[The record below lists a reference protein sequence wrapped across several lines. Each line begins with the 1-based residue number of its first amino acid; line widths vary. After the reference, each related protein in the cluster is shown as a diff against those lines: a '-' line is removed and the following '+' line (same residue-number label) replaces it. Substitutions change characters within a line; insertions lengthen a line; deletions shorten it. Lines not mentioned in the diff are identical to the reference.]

1 MPSSRYPS
9 ARAGLEGVSGAI
21 ETPPDK
27 PAGTFDDNGN
37 AASDRDRISGLDA
50 LEFAPATTDDD
61 RLRRIGGTVWA
72 GAWPKLLAI
81 AFVIAVWQALVWAEL
96 KPVYVLPAP
105 ATVFAA
111 LGNLLVDPELQFWD
125 AVQLTMTRAV
135 IGFALA
141 VLIGTVIGAAV
152 ARFAPLRAAIGSLI
166 TGLQTMPSIMWFPFA
181 ILLFQIS
188 ESAIMFVVIIGAA
201 PSVANGLISGI
212 DYVPRTWLRVGQ
224 VLGMK
229 GLAKYRHLILPASL
243 PSFISGL
250 KQGWAFSWRSL
261 MAGELLVIVP
271 GALSI
276 GVRMQGAR
284 DLNEADLVL
293 CYIIVVLVIGI
304 LIDVL
309 FNAADNALRKRWG
322 LTGK

>member
-1 MPSSRYPS
+1 MQAEIPT
-9 ARAGLEGVSGAI
+9 ARRDSGA
-21 ETPPDK
+21 DQV
-27 PAGTFDDNGN
+27 
-37 AASDRDRISGLDA
+37 SGLDV
-50 LEFAPATTDDD
+50 LELAPARDKGA
-61 RLRRIGGTVWA
+61 LGRRIWRS
-72 GAWPKLLAI
+72 AWPKLLAV
-81 AFVIAVWQALVWAEL
+81 ALVVAVWQLVVLSGW
-96 KPVYVLPAP
+96 KPVYVLPGP
-105 ATVFAA
+105 ATVFAD
-111 LGNLLVDPELQFWD
+111 LKDLVTTGDFWD
-125 AVQLTMTRAV
+125 GVRLTMLRAV
-135 IGFALA
+135 TGFALA
-141 VLIGTVIGAAV
+141 VLIGTIIGAAV
-152 ARFAPLRAAIGSLI
+152 SRFTPLRAAIGSLI
-166 TGLQTMPSIMWFPFA
+166 TGLQTMPSIMWFPLA

-188 ESAIMFVVIIGAA
+188 ESAILFVVIIGAA

-276 GVRMQGAR
+276 GVRMQQAR
-284 DLNEADLVL
+284 DLTEASLVIS
-293 CYIIVVLVIGI
+293 YIIVVLIIGI
-304 LIDVL
+304 LIDLL

-322 LTGK
+322 LTGS

>member
-1 MPSSRYPS
+1 MPTKYSATQAALQGAVAPDSSAVS
-9 ARAGLEGVSGAI
+9 AQANEV
-21 ETPPDK
+21 
-27 PAGTFDDNGN
+27 
-37 AASDRDRISGLDA
+37 SGLDA
-50 LEFAPATTDDD
+50 LELAPKTDKVT
-61 RLRRIGGTVWA
+61 LGKRIWR
-72 GAWPKLLAI
+72 GAWPKLLAV
-81 AFVIAVWQALVWAEL
+81 VIVLLLWQLVVWSGW
-96 KPVYVLPAP
+96 KPEYVLPGP
-105 ATVFAA
+105 QTVFGD
-111 LGNLLVDPELQFWD
+111 LKDVITTGDFWD
-125 AVQLTMTRAV
+125 GVRLTLTRALT
-135 IGFALA
+135 GFALA
-141 VLIGTVIGAAV
+141 VLIGTLVGAAV
-152 ARFAPLRAAIGSLI
+152 SRFAPLRAAIGSLI
-166 TGLQTMPSIMWFPFA
+166 TGLQTMPSIMWFPLA

-188 ESAIMFVVIIGAA
+188 ESAILFVVVIGAA

-276 GVRMQGAR
+276 GVRMQQAR
-284 DLNEADLVL
+284 DLSDSSLVI

-322 LTGK
+322 LTGN

>member
-1 MPSSRYPS
+1 MPIKYPS
-9 ARAGLEGVSGAI
+9 ARAGLEGALSD
-21 ETPPDK
+21 TPPLPEK
-27 PAGTFDDNGN
+27 PD
-37 AASDRDRISGLDA
+37 AAADRLSGLDR
-50 LEFAPATTDDD
+50 LE
-61 RLRRIGGTVWA
+61 LGGRNGKGSLGPRVWRS
-72 GAWPKLLAI
+72 AWPKLMAI
-81 AFVIAVWQALVWAEL
+81 ALVLLVWQIVVWAEW
-96 KPVYVLPAP
+96 KPVYVLPGP
-105 ATVFAA
+105 LDVFEE
-111 LGNLLVDPELQFWD
+111 LGGLLRTGDFWSGV
-125 AVQLTMTRAV
+125 AVTMTRAAT
-135 IGFALA
+135 GFALA
-141 VLIGTVIGAAV
+141 VVIGTVIGAAV
-152 ARFAPLRAAIGSLI
+152 SSFPPLRAAIGSLI
-166 TGLQTMPSIMWFPFA
+166 TGLQTMPSIMWFPLA
-181 ILLFQIS
+181 ILLFQLS
-188 ESAIMFVVIIGAA
+188 ESAILFVVVLGAA

-276 GVRMQGAR
+276 GVRMQNAR
-284 DLNEADLVL
+284 DLSEPTLVISF
-293 CYIIVVLVIGI
+293 IIVVLVIGI

-322 LTGK
+322 LTGS

>member
-1 MPSSRYPS
+1 MPTKYPS
-9 ARAGLEGVSGAI
+9 ARAALEGVTEGAGA
-21 ETPPDK
+21 T
-27 PAGTFDDNGN
+27 ATVQDNEV
-37 AASDRDRISGLDA
+37 SGLDA
-50 LEFAPATTDDD
+50 LELAGRSDK
-61 RLRRIGGTVWA
+61 GTLGKRVWKNT
-72 GAWPKLLAI
+72 WPKLMAI
-81 AFVIAVWQALVWAEL
+81 VIVLLLWQIVVWSGW
-96 KPVYVLPAP
+96 KPEYVLPGP
-105 ATVFAA
+105 QTVFSD
-111 LGNLLVDPELQFWD
+111 LKDVITTGDFWD
-125 AVQLTMTRAV
+125 GVRLTLTRALT
-135 IGFALA
+135 GFALA
-141 VLIGTVIGAAV
+141 VLIGTVVGAAV
-152 ARFAPLRAAIGSLI
+152 SRFAPLRAAIGSLI
-166 TGLQTMPSIMWFPFA
+166 TGLQTMPSIMWFPLA

-188 ESAIMFVVIIGAA
+188 ESAIMFVVVIGAA

-229 GLAKYRHLILPASL
+229 GIAKYRHLILPASL

-276 GVRMQGAR
+276 GVRMQQAR
-284 DLNEADLVL
+284 DLSDSSLVI

-322 LTGK
+322 LTGS

>member
-1 MPSSRYPS
+1 MPTRFS
-9 ARAGLEGVSGAI
+9 ATRAALQGADGALPVN
-21 ETPPDK
+21 PP
-27 PAGTFDDNGN
+27 ADDD
-37 AASDRDRISGLDA
+37 AAANRLTGLDA
-50 LEFAPATTDDD
+50 LERVQTNETP
-61 RLRRIGGTVWA
+61 LGVRIWR
-72 GAWPKLLAI
+72 GAWPKLLAVAI
-81 AFVIAVWQALVWAEL
+81 VLLVWQSVVWAQW
-96 KPVYVLPAP
+96 KPEYVLPGP
-105 ATVFAA
+105 ATVFGS
-111 LGNLLVDPELQFWD
+111 LKDLIVTGDFWD
-125 AVQLTMTRAV
+125 GVRLTMIRAV
-135 IGFALA
+135 SGFLFA
-141 VLIGTVIGAAV
+141 VVLGTLIGAAV
-152 ARFAPLRAAIGSLI
+152 SRFTPLRAAIGSLI
-166 TGLQTMPSIMWFPFA
+166 TGLQTMPSIMWFPLA

-188 ESAIMFVVIIGAA
+188 ESAIFFVVIIGAA

-229 GLAKYRHLILPASL
+229 GFAKYRHLILPASL

-276 GVRMQGAR
+276 GVRMQQAR
-284 DLNEADLVL
+284 DLNEADLVI

-322 LTGK
+322 LTGN

>member
-1 MPSSRYPS
+1 MPIKYPS
-9 ARAGLEGVSGAI
+9 ARAGLEGSTSPEV
-21 ETPPDK
+21 PPIVERNTT
-27 PAGTFDDNGN
+27 AADD
-37 AASDRDRISGLDA
+37 AAAADRITGLDA
-50 LEFAPATTDDD
+50 LELGPKRSKAA
-61 RLRRIGGTVWA
+61 LGGRIWRS
-72 GAWPKLLAI
+72 AWPKLLAI
-81 AFVIAVWQALVWAEL
+81 GIVILAWQIVVWSEW
-96 KPVYVLPAP
+96 KPDYVLPGP
-105 ATVFAA
+105 GTVFSD
-111 LGNLLVDPELQFWD
+111 LGTLITTGDFWEG
-125 AVQLTMTRAV
+125 VQLTMIRALT
-135 IGFALA
+135 GFALA

-152 ARFAPLRAAIGSLI
+152 SRFLPLRAAIGSLI
-166 TGLQTMPSIMWFPFA
+166 TGLQTMPSIMWFPLA

-188 ESAIMFVVIIGAA
+188 ESAIMFVVVIGAA

-229 GLAKYRHLILPASL
+229 GFAKYRHLILPASL

-276 GVRMQGAR
+276 GVRMQQAR
-284 DLNEADLVL
+284 DLSESSLVISF
-293 CYIIVVLVIGI
+293 IIVVLVIGI

-322 LTGK
+322 LTGS

>member
-1 MPSSRYPS
+1 
-9 ARAGLEGVSGAI
+9 
-21 ETPPDK
+21 
-27 PAGTFDDNGN
+27 
-37 AASDRDRISGLDA
+37 
-50 LEFAPATTDDD
+50 
-61 RLRRIGGTVWA
+61 
-72 GAWPKLLAI
+72 
-81 AFVIAVWQALVWAEL
+81 
-96 KPVYVLPAP
+96 
-105 ATVFAA
+105 
-111 LGNLLVDPELQFWD
+111 
-125 AVQLTMTRAV
+125 
-135 IGFALA
+135 
-141 VLIGTVIGAAV
+141 
-152 ARFAPLRAAIGSLI
+152 
-166 TGLQTMPSIMWFPFA
+166 MPSIMWFPLA

-188 ESAIMFVVIIGAA
+188 ESAILFVVVIGAT

-229 GLAKYRHLILPASL
+229 GLTKYRHLILPASL

-276 GVRMQGAR
+276 GVRMQQAR
-284 DLNEADLVL
+284 DLNEASLVI

-309 FNAADNALRKRWG
+309 FNAADKALRRRWG
-322 LTGK
+322 LTTP

>member
-1 MPSSRYPS
+1 MPIKYPS
-9 ARAGLEGVSGAI
+9 ARAGLEGATTDVAVP
-21 ETPPDK
+21 ETPAKVGVNPQADEV
-27 PAGTFDDNGN
+27 T
-37 AASDRDRISGLDA
+37 GLDA
-50 LEFAPATTDDD
+50 LELAGRAGTGAVGK
-61 RLRRIGGTVWA
+61 RIWKS
-72 GAWPKLLAI
+72 AWPKLLAVAI
-81 AFVIAVWQALVWAEL
+81 VLLLWQLVVWSGW
-96 KPVYVLPAP
+96 KPEYVLPGPQTVAGDLKDVI
-105 ATVFAA
+105 AT
-111 LGNLLVDPELQFWD
+111 GDFWD
-125 AVQLTMTRAV
+125 GVRLTLTRALT
-135 IGFALA
+135 GFALA
-141 VLIGTVIGAAV
+141 VLIGTVVGAAV

-166 TGLQTMPSIMWFPFA
+166 TGLQTMPSIMWFPLA

-188 ESAIMFVVIIGAA
+188 ESAIMFVVVIGAA

-276 GVRMQGAR
+276 GVRMQQAR
-284 DLNEADLVL
+284 DLSDSSLVI

-309 FNAADNALRKRWG
+309 FTTADNALRKRWG
-322 LTGK
+322 LTGD

>member
-1 MPSSRYPS
+1 MPIKYPS
-9 ARAGLEGVSGAI
+9 ARAGLDGASRNQEI
-21 ETPPDK
+21 PRPADK
-27 PAGTFDDNGN
+27 ADEV
-37 AASDRDRISGLDA
+37 SGLDA
-50 LEFAPATTDDD
+50 LELAPARD
-61 RLRRIGGTVWA
+61 RGTLGRRIWRGT
-72 GAWPKLLAI
+72 WPKLLAI
-81 AFVIAVWQALVWAEL
+81 AIVLLVWQVVVWSGW
-96 KPVYVLPAP
+96 KPEYVLPGP
-105 ATVFAA
+105 QTVFSD
-111 LGNLLVDPELQFWD
+111 LKDVITTGDFWD
-125 AVQLTMTRAV
+125 GVRLTLTRALT
-135 IGFALA
+135 GFALA
-141 VLIGTVIGAAV
+141 VLIGTVVGAAV
-152 ARFAPLRAAIGSLI
+152 SRFAPLRAAIGSLI
-166 TGLQTMPSIMWFPFA
+166 TGLQTMPSIMWFPLA

-188 ESAIMFVVIIGAA
+188 ESAILFVVVIGAA

-229 GLAKYRHLILPASL
+229 GIAKYRHLILPASL

-276 GVRMQGAR
+276 GVRMQQAR
-284 DLNEADLVL
+284 DLSDSSLVI

-309 FNAADNALRKRWG
+309 FNTADNALRKRWG
-322 LTGK
+322 LTGN

>member
-1 MPSSRYPS
+1 MPTKYS
-9 ARAGLEGVSGAI
+9 ATQAALQGAVAPDSPAVSAQAN
-21 ETPPDK
+21 EV
-27 PAGTFDDNGN
+27 
-37 AASDRDRISGLDA
+37 SGLDA
-50 LEFAPATTDDD
+50 LELAPKTDKGT
-61 RLRRIGGTVWA
+61 LGKRIWKNT
-72 GAWPKLLAI
+72 WPKALAI
-81 AFVIAVWQALVWAEL
+81 AIVLLLWQAVVWSGW
-96 KPVYVLPAP
+96 KPEYVLPGP
-105 ATVFAA
+105 QTVVGD
-111 LGNLLVDPELQFWD
+111 LKDVITTGDFWD
-125 AVQLTMTRAV
+125 GVRLTLTRALT
-135 IGFALA
+135 GFALA
-141 VLIGTVIGAAV
+141 VLIGTLVGAAV
-152 ARFAPLRAAIGSLI
+152 SRFAPLRAAIGSLI
-166 TGLQTMPSIMWFPFA
+166 TGLQTMPSIMWFPLA

-188 ESAIMFVVIIGAA
+188 ESAILFVVVIGAA

-276 GVRMQGAR
+276 GVRMQQAR
-284 DLNEADLVL
+284 DLSDSSLVI

-304 LIDVL
+304 LIDLL
-309 FNAADNALRKRWG
+309 FTTADNSLRKRWG
-322 LTGK
+322 LLSS